1 MRDIVYALQTGDPVR
16 AEVECR
22 ERLHAQPDDEDLI
35 AAPDQHLA
43 NLAAWIGIDFMYRNA
58 LPKPPGSIATASL
71 WQARQ
76 PIYTS
81 ALGRWRSYLGCIH
94 ELERFAE

>member
-1 MRDIVYALQTGDPVR
+1 MLMAHWQRHFP
-16 AEVECR
+16 
-22 ERLHAQPDDEDLI
+22 HAIRRIRYEDLI

-43 NLAAWIGIDFMYRNA
+43 DLAAWIGIGLKCRTA

-76 PIYTS
+76 PIYTR
-81 ALGRWRSYLGCIH
+81 ALERWRSYLGCIH